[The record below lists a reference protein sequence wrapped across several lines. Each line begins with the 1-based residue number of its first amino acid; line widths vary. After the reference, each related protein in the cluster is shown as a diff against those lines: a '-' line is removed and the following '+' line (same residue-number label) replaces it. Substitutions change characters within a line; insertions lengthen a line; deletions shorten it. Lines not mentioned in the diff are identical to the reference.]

1 MSPGAD
7 SRVLLLS
14 LPPRPRQYR
23 KSFEAY
29 TEMGFAYL
37 VTQNSSLA
45 IIFLEYALNSISAKS
60 RVLAC
65 GDQKCCL
72 DTVSSVKGLR
82 ALKSG
87 LNLEFACFH
96 FHPCSS

>member
-1 MSPGAD
+1 MSLGVG

-23 KSFEAY
+23 ESFEAY

-45 IIFLEYALNSISAKS
+45 ITFLEYALTSMSAKS
-60 RVLAC
+60 RVFAC
-65 GDQKCCL
+65 GEDQKCCL

-87 LNLEFACFH
+87 LNLVCMFALY
-96 FHPCSS
+96 PCSS